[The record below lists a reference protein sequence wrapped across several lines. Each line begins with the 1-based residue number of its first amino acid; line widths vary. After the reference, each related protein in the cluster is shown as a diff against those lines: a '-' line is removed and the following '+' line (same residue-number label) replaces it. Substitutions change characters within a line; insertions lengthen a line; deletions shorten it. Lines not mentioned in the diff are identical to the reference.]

1 MTKRSYPIDHW
12 CGQNWAI
19 EAIRA
24 YSGKRVGTEEIGS
37 LIYSAEYEPRTVA
50 VELAQRPL
58 YEEETPYQEQT
69 VKDN

>member
-1 MTKRSYPIDHW
+1 M
-12 CGQNWAI
+12 I

-24 YSGKRVGTEEIGS
+24 YSGKKVGTEEIGS
-37 LIYSAEYEPRTVA
+37 LIYSAEFEPRTVV
-50 VELAQRPL
+50 VELTRRPL